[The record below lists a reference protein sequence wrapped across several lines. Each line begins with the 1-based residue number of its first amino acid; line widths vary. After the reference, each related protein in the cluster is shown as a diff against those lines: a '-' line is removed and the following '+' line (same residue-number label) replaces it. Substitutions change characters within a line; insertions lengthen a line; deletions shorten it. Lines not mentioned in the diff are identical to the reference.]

1 MERKKLLAEREDA
14 IPVCGTKASIGQVW
28 DEKGRQTVDP
38 HSAWIGFSW
47 WTMWCVLKSSD
58 KYHFE
63 HVRSPSLIFLLH
75 SIDGLAGLRP
85 VSFRNPTAQRGGLI
99 QPERQ
104 STARRSLR
112 ASTTKWK
119 CFTLWK
125 VRNAEKIEPTK
136 GWREA
141 CREQIMK
148 FHIPLELFGKPEFPL
163 TTDLPPSKLKDLQMG
178 NGTCSSAWRD
188 EASVSFRKL
197 LCPYGCRPPS
207 LDVGRSELTEREV
220 RSW

>member
-1 MERKKLLAEREDA
+1 
-14 IPVCGTKASIGQVW
+14 
-28 DEKGRQTVDP
+28 
-38 HSAWIGFSW
+38 
-47 WTMWCVLKSSD
+47 MWCVLQISD

-136 GWREA
+136 GRCEA

-148 FHIPLELFGKPEFPL
+148 FHIPLELFRKPELPL
-163 TTDLPPSKLKDLQMG
+163 TTDLPPSNGKWHLQFCLKRWGFYQFQKVALPVWLQTSFSGCGEIWTHRKRGEKLVRA
-178 NGTCSSAWRD
+178 CSVIKGKGPFSPLVCPELGVPWR
-188 EASVSFRKL
+188 VS
-197 LCPYGCRPPS
+197 
-207 LDVGRSELTEREV
+207 
-220 RSW
+220 